1 MSFPYRAGVEEEN
14 TDRTVSG
21 RAVREE
27 PAAVPPIAPVRDSP
41 DAATDHTLARCH
53 ELIRELQRENVR
65 LRRSGEFFGQLAER
79 LNHQLRQQRTML
91 PHDTARPWASDGDDC
106 QRPPRQGLLE

>member
-1 MSFPYRAGVEEEN
+1 MSFPYRAAVEEEN

-21 RAVREE
+21 RASGQE
-27 PAAVPPIAPVRDSP
+27 PAAGPGIARVSEGPE
-41 DAATDHTLARCH
+41 ATDYTVARCH
-53 ELIRELQRENVR
+53 ALIRHLQRENAR

-91 PHDTARPWASDGDDC
+91 SHDTAKPWAPNGDGR
-106 QRPPRQGLLE
+106 QTPPRQGLLE